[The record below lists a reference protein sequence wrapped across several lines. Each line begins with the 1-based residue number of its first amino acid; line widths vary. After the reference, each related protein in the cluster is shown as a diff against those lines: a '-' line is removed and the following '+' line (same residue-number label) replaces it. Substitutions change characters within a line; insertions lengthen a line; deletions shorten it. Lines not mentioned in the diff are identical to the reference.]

1 MKNILI
7 LLSFLMALNFVA
19 STYYGSMVLNSEEL
33 AETNPLQEIL
43 EKHVEKYSDFIL
55 PSFRFISTSIEIEK
69 IVFNRNRQNIFSS
82 YEQVILVPPP
92 DFLRYSA

>member
-1 MKNILI
+1 
-7 LLSFLMALNFVA
+7 MALNFVA

-33 AETNPLQEIL
+33 VETNSLQKIL

-55 PSFRFISTSIEIEK
+55 PSFRFISTLIEIDE
-69 IVFNRNRQNIFSS
+69 IVFNKNRQKNFSN

-92 DFLRYSA
+92 DFLRYSS